1 MLFSITRCKYIANL
15 RYSQIY
21 HEKISNKSD
30 IFSTIKCFVSDNF
43 VIMKIIENIKEIR
56 INKGIPQK
64 ALADALSV
72 DNAVISNIE
81 NGKRELKVAELENIA
96 NCLGVEVIDLF
107 TYPEKYVP
115 SGKRHE
121 DVEAILQIR
130 LKDEKKI
137 EILRSVFGDKNYEI
151 LNK

>member
-1 MLFSITRCKYIANL
+1 
-15 RYSQIY
+15 
-21 HEKISNKSD
+21 
-30 IFSTIKCFVSDNF
+30 
-43 VIMKIIENIKEIR
+43 MKIIENIKEIR

-107 TYPEKYVP
+107 TCPEKYVP
-115 SGKRHE
+115 SGKQHE
-121 DVEAILQIR
+121 DVEAVLQIR

-137 EILRSVFGDKNYEI
+137 EILRSIFGDKNYEI

>member
-1 MLFSITRCKYIANL
+1 MCRLIENIISGENPLL
-15 RYSQIY
+15 RDNSEFIGI
-21 HEKISNKSD
+21 HDAD
-30 IFSTIKCFVSDNF
+30 IPVT
-43 VIMKIIENIKEIR
+43 IENIKEIR

-115 SGKRHE
+115 SGKQHE
-121 DVEAILQIR
+121 DVEAVLQIR

-137 EILRSVFGDKNYEI
+137 EILRSIFGDKNYEI

>member
-1 MLFSITRCKYIANL
+1 
-15 RYSQIY
+15 
-21 HEKISNKSD
+21 
-30 IFSTIKCFVSDNF
+30 
-43 VIMKIIENIKEIR
+43 MKIIQNIREIR

-64 ALADALSV
+64 ILADALSV
-72 DNAVISNIE
+72 DIAVISNIE

-107 TYPEKYVP
+107 TYPDKYVP
-115 SGKRHE
+115 SDKEHE
-121 DVEAILQIR
+121 DIEAILQIR

-137 EILRSVFGDKNYEI
+137 EILRSVFGDSNVEI

>member
-1 MLFSITRCKYIANL
+1 
-15 RYSQIY
+15 
-21 HEKISNKSD
+21 
-30 IFSTIKCFVSDNF
+30 
-43 VIMKIIENIKEIR
+43 MKIIENIKEIR

-115 SGKRHE
+115 SGKQHE
-121 DVEAILQIR
+121 DVEAVLQIR

>member
-1 MLFSITRCKYIANL
+1 MRI
-15 RYSQIY
+15 SQIN
-21 HEKISNKSD
+21 HEILSNKSD
-30 IFSTIKCFVSDNF
+30 IFSIIKCLISDNF
-43 VIMKIIENIKEIR
+43 VYMKIIENIKEIR

-115 SGKRHE
+115 SGKQHE
-121 DVEAILQIR
+121 DVEAVLQIR

-151 LNK
+151 LSK

>member
-1 MLFSITRCKYIANL
+1 M

-21 HEKISNKSD
+21 YEKLSNKND
-30 IFSTIKCFVSDNF
+30 IFSTNKCFVSDNF

-107 TYPEKYVP
+107 TYPEKYIP
-115 SGKRHE
+115 SGKQHE

>member
-1 MLFSITRCKYIANL
+1 MRI
-15 RYSQIY
+15 SQINY
-21 HEKISNKSD
+21 EILSNKND
-30 IFSTIKCFVSDNF
+30 IFSIIKCLISDNF
-43 VIMKIIENIKEIR
+43 VYMKIIENIKEIR

-115 SGKRHE
+115 SGKQHE
-121 DVEAILQIR
+121 DVEAVLQIR

-151 LNK
+151 LSK